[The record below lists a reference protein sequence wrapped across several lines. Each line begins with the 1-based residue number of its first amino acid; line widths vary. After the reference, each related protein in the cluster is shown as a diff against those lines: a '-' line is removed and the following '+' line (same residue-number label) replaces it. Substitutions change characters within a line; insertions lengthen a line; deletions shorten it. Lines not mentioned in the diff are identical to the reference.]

1 MVQEREKTRM
11 GQAARTTKLLL
22 ELSAR
27 TQGGANAQK
36 RRFLEETVKVLDAA
50 RRFYLAFFLAHPDK
64 LTERVE
70 VISKKTGEVKETLIS
85 ADKLLT
91 WAEFQTVGTETHPD
105 PLPDWNFSRAF
116 PDFPNRYRRSVIK
129 DCIGKARGYL
139 SALASFQR
147 SGKKK
152 GRPGVPKA
160 SNHPTLYAG
169 TYSLELDEL
178 DLRKSF
184 VRLKV
189 YTGEQWQWVHY
200 PTRYNRY
207 FEARRVEE
215 GWEEESPKLILSKHA
230 AALHCLQTKTITA
243 KKIVE
248 SKRDPDLVTVA
259 VDLNV
264 KQLAVIT
271 VRQQGKIRE
280 TRFVS
285 DHGLDQHRYRH
296 MRRVAKKQWQSGK
309 PAKGEHSN
317 QQLWRHIRRQ
327 NTDAAHKTAGA
338 IVEVCE
344 QYPGCVLLFERLRV
358 IKPKGG
364 SKSRRLNRKQ
374 ANQLKG
380 KINQLAKEKAYAQGI
395 VSVEVNPHGTSQYC
409 ARCGAK
415 GLRFNLVAGQRVKT
429 AGGKLFFC
437 PGCHYECHADFN
449 ASCNVHHSFFRE
461 FHWEP
466 RLKRSG

>member
-1 MVQEREKTRM
+1 M
-11 GQAARTTKLLL
+11 GQTTRTTKLLL
-22 ELSAR
+22 DLSTR
-27 TQGGANAQK
+27 DQGGANSHK
-36 RRFLEETVKVLDAA
+36 RRYLEATVALLDAA
-50 RRFYLAFFLAHPDK
+50 RAFYLEFLLAHPDK
-64 LTERVE
+64 LMERVE
-70 VISKKTGEVKETLIS
+70 VISKQTGEVSERLIS

-91 WAEFQTVGTETHPD
+91 WVEFQTVATAEHPD
-105 PLPDWNFSRAF
+105 PLPAWNFSKAF

-129 DCIGKARGYL
+129 DVIGKARGYL
-139 SALASFQR
+139 TTLRKWQT

-152 GRPGVPKA
+152 GKPGIPTA

-169 TYSLELDEL
+169 TYTLDLDEL

-189 YTGEQWQWVHY
+189 YTGASWVWVHY
-200 PTRYNRY
+200 PTRYHRY
-207 FEARRVEE
+207 FEKRRAEE
-215 GWEEESPKLILSKHA
+215 GWEQESPKLVLGKHEA
-230 AALHCLQTKTITA
+230 SIHFLQSKTIKA
-243 KKIVE
+243 SKIVE

-271 VRQQGKIRE
+271 VRQRDRIIE

-285 DHGLDQHRYRH
+285 DQGLDQHRYRH
-296 MRRVAKKQWQSGK
+296 LRRVAKKQWQSGK
-309 PAKGEHSN
+309 PVKGERSN
-317 QQLWRHIRRQ
+317 RQLWAHLRRQ
-327 NTDAAHKTAGA
+327 NLDTAHKTARA

-344 QYPGCVLLFERLRV
+344 QYPGCVLLFERLRT

-380 KINQLAKEKAYAQGI
+380 KINQLAKEKAYARGV

-415 GLRFNLVAGQRVKT
+415 GMRFSLLAGQRVTGK
-429 AGGKLFFC
+429 GGKLFCC
-437 PGCHYECHADFN
+437 PTCHYECQADFN
-449 ASCNVHHSFFRE
+449 ASVNVHHSFFRE
-461 FHWEP
+461 WHWQP
-466 RLKRSG
+466 RAP